1 MENNFHYE
9 ISNKDKE
16 LDEVR
21 RNLDIKLDENKMK
34 LREDKTTE
42 MKNLQLELTELRK
55 ENQNAL

>member
-1 MENNFHYE
+1 
-9 ISNKDKE
+9 
-16 LDEVR
+16 
-21 RNLDIKLDENKMK
+21 MK